1 MVSWDSADS
10 AEPGL
15 YCLGRPRPLLRGQL
29 HVWSALV
36 SPLWAGYQLLLCTT
50 VDMVLASALSLFG
63 TLWLFYASGSYHT
76 VRRTP
81 DDEMLISKLD
91 FIGIFLQ
98 VGFSMLPTY
107 VVLLPRITAWAVVAS
122 LALSVLMGAWLT
134 FADVHVS
141 RGFITAVYIAQGSLN
156 IIPLGTTVLYPR
168 SVLDM
173 LLPSEVNLLTAACV
187 CYLIGSQIYAHASPA
202 LWPRTFGYHELWHLL
217 VVVASLCTWS
227 VNNSV
232 LCRAEG
238 QGEAGALY
246 VLATT

>member
-156 IIPLGTTVLYPR
+156 LIPLGTTVLYPR

-187 CYLIGSQIYAHASPA
+187 CYLSGSQIYAHASPA

-238 QGEAGALY
+238 EAGALH